1 MRATTCWTPKVSRA
15 TRALMMLELS
25 PLLTAANAPA
35 ESIPASSSVCRSKP
49 RPVTWRPAKS
59 GPSRRKASGSWSITA
74 TLCPISSSRRAMAE
88 PTRPHPITTTCTTSS
103 RRVRGAGRRPPAL
116 SPGAKLHPAA
126 AADRLRRPVFLRREG
141 CAGQRRHRVSQRPYD
156 RRVPTLSDLGQLPKR
171 LVLGRPVRSDRAGES
186 LLPKRLAL
194 PIFASDALSSVA
206 YATQEILIVLTLGGV
221 AYLYLA
227 PWLAAGVVVLLT
239 TVVLSYRQGGPAYPS
254 GGGGYEGA
262 MKNHGQFAALVVA
275 SALLTD
281 YVLTV
286 AVSVSSG
293 TDNIISAFPSLNQ
306 HRVLIAVGLVAL
318 LAAANLRGLRE
329 SGKTFAV
336 PTYLF
341 AAGIMIMIVT
351 GLVRQFFGTP
361 VVAESAGYGIV
372 PDPGHTN
379 LTGLALIFFALRAFA
394 SGTTALTGIEAVA
407 NGVPAFKPPK
417 SRNAAITLTLLGGL
431 AATMFAGVTAMALLA
446 HVKYVDPLRACD
458 LQGFANCDT
467 APQRT
472 VIAQLAAAT
481 FGGDRSIGFFYI
493 QAATALVLILA
504 ANTAFNGFPLLGSVL
519 AQDRFLPRQL
529 HTRGDKLVYSNGIL
543 LLAGFACLL
552 IFAFD
557 ADVTRLIQ
565 LYIIGVFTSFSIG
578 QWGMVRHWHRE
589 LRTERDPQARS
600 RIHRSQVINTVGGSL
615 TRVVLVIIVITK
627 FAHGAWLVLL
637 AMPLLFGLMK
647 AINRHYRNVAT
658 QLVPDTDA
666 RTLPSKVHAIVLAS
680 KVHKPTLRAL
690 AFARATRPDAL
701 TALTVNVDDAE
712 TRALQADW
720 ERYDIPVPLT
730 VLESP
735 YREITRPVLDYV
747 KSIRRA
753 SPRELVVVFVPQYVV
768 GHWWENV
775 LHNQSALRLR
785 ARLQFQPGVMIT
797 TVPWQ
802 LESSIG
808 RDEGD
813 GRQGP
818 APGDLRRGLTDDQI
832 DSVPYG

>member
-1 MRATTCWTPKVSRA
+1 V
-15 TRALMMLELS
+15 
-25 PLLTAANAPA
+25 
-35 ESIPASSSVCRSKP
+35 
-49 RPVTWRPAKS
+49 
-59 GPSRRKASGSWSITA
+59 PS
-74 TLCPISSSRRAMAE
+74 
-88 PTRPHPITTTCTTSS
+88 
-103 RRVRGAGRRPPAL
+103 
-116 SPGAKLHPAA
+116 
-126 AADRLRRPVFLRREG
+126 
-141 CAGQRRHRVSQRPYD
+141 
-156 RRVPTLSDLGQLPKR
+156 LSDLGQLPKR

-206 YATQEILIVLTLGGV
+206 YATQEILIILTLGGT
-221 AYLYLA
+221 AFLYLA
-227 PWLAAGVVVLLT
+227 PWLAVGVVVLLIV
-239 TVVLSYRQGGPAYPS
+239 VVLSYRQVVHAYPS
-254 GGGGYEGA
+254 GGGDYEVA

-275 SALLTD
+275 SALLVD

-293 TDNIISAFPSLNQ
+293 TDNIISAFPTLNE

-341 AAGIMIMIVT
+341 AAGILIMIAT
-351 GLVRQFFGTP
+351 GIVREVFGSP
-361 VVAESAGYGIV
+361 LVAESAAYGIL
-372 PDPGHTN
+372 PEPGHEN
-379 LTGLALIFFALRAFA
+379 VTGLALLFFALRAFA
-394 SGTTALTGIEAVA
+394 SGTTALTGIEAEA

-417 SRNAAITLTLLGGL
+417 SRNAATTLTLMGGL
-431 AATMFAGVTAMALLA
+431 AATMFAGVTALALLA
-446 HVKYVDPLRACD
+446 DVRYVENACD
-458 LQGFANCDT
+458 LQGFADCET
-467 APQRT
+467 EPQRT
-472 VIAQLAAAT
+472 VIAQLAAAI
-481 FGGDRSIGFFYI
+481 FGGDTSIGFFYI

-519 AQDRFLPRQL
+519 AQDRFMPRQL

-543 LLAGFACLL
+543 LLAGFAVLL
-552 IFAFD
+552 IVAFR

-578 QWGMVRHWHRE
+578 QWGMVRHWNRL
-589 LRTERDPQARS
+589 LRSERDPVVRG
-600 RIHRSQVINTVGGSL
+600 RNRRSQIINTVGGSF
-615 TRVVLVIIVITK
+615 TSVVLVIIVLTK
-627 FAHGAWLVLL
+627 FTHGAWLVLV
-637 AMPLLFGLMK
+637 AMPLLFLLMK
-647 AINRHYRNVAT
+647 AINRHYSNVAL

-666 RTLPSKVHAIVLAS
+666 RMLPSKVHAIVLVS

-690 AFARATRPDAL
+690 AFARATRPDHL

-712 TRALQADW
+712 TRALQTDW
-720 ERYDIPVPLT
+720 ERYDLPVPLT
-730 VLESP
+730 VLDSP
-735 YREITRPVLDYV
+735 YREITRPVVEYV
-747 KSIRRA
+747 KDIRRA
-753 SPRELVVVFVPQYVV
+753 SPREIVVVFVPQYVV

-808 RDEGD
+808 REEGD
-813 GRQGP
+813 GHRGGP
-818 APGDLRRGLTDDQI
+818 APGDLRRGLTDDE
-832 DSVPYG
+832 VEATPYG

>member
-1 MRATTCWTPKVSRA
+1 
-15 TRALMMLELS
+15 MMLELS

-35 ESIPASSSVCRSKP
+35 ESMPASRRVCRSKP
-49 RPVTWRPAKS
+49 RPVTWRPPNS
-59 GPSRRKASGSWSITA
+59 GPSRRNAAGSWPMTA
-74 TLCPISSSRRAMAE
+74 TLWPTSSSRRAMAD
-88 PTRPHPITTTCTTSS
+88 PTRPHPITTTCTKLSRGIGRPGAVRRTRYRARSYTRTTSPS
-103 RRVRGAGRRPPAL
+103 GRRARPPSPGRGAPPGARQQPRRVRTI
-116 SPGAKLHPAA
+116 AA
-126 AADRLRRPVFLRREG
+126 
-141 CAGQRRHRVSQRPYD
+141 
-156 RRVPTLSDLGQLPKR
+156 VPSMSALGQLPKR
-171 LVLGRPVRSDRAGES
+171 LVLGRPVRSDRLGES

-206 YATQEILIVLTLGGV
+206 YATQEILIILTLGGT
-221 AYLYLA
+221 AYLYLT
-227 PWLAAGVVVLLT
+227 PWLAAGVVVLLV
-239 TVVLSYRQGGPAYPS
+239 TVVLSYRQVVHAYPS
-254 GGGGYEGA
+254 GGGDYEVA
-262 MKNHGQFAALVVA
+262 MRNHGQFAALVVA

-293 TDNIISAFPSLNQ
+293 TDNIISAFPALDR
-306 HRVLIAVGLVAL
+306 HRVVIAVALVVV

-341 AAGIMIMIVT
+341 AAGIVVMIVT
-351 GLVRQFFGTP
+351 GLIRQFFGTP
-361 VVAESAGYGIV
+361 IVAETAHYGIT
-372 PDPGHTN
+372 PDPAHTN
-379 LTGLALIFFALRAFA
+379 LTGLALVFFALRAFA

-417 SRNAAITLTLLGGL
+417 SRNAAITLLLLGGM
-431 AATMFAGVTAMALLA
+431 AATMFAGVTALALLA
-446 HVKYVDPLRACD
+446 DVKYVDPVNACS
-458 LQGFANCDT
+458 LGGFPNCET

-481 FGGDRSIGFFYI
+481 FGGDHSVGFFYI

-543 LLAGFACLL
+543 LLAGFAVLL
-552 IFAFD
+552 IIAFD

-615 TRVVLVIIVITK
+615 TSVVLVIIVITK
-627 FAHGAWLVLL
+627 FTHGAWLVLL

-666 RTLPSKVHAIVLAS
+666 RTLPSKVHA
-680 KVHKPTLRAL
+680 
-690 AFARATRPDAL
+690 
-701 TALTVNVDDAE
+701 
-712 TRALQADW
+712 
-720 ERYDIPVPLT
+720 
-730 VLESP
+730 
-735 YREITRPVLDYV
+735 
-747 KSIRRA
+747 
-753 SPRELVVVFVPQYVV
+753 
-768 GHWWENV
+768 
-775 LHNQSALRLR
+775 
-785 ARLQFQPGVMIT
+785 
-797 TVPWQ
+797 
-802 LESSIG
+802 
-808 RDEGD
+808 
-813 GRQGP
+813 
-818 APGDLRRGLTDDQI
+818 
-832 DSVPYG
+832 

>member
-1 MRATTCWTPKVSRA
+1 VTSPSRA
-15 TRALMMLELS
+15 GRA
-25 PLLTAANAPA
+25 
-35 ESIPASSSVCRSKP
+35 ASQ
-49 RPVTWRPAKS
+49 
-59 GPSRRKASGSWSITA
+59 
-74 TLCPISSSRRAMAE
+74 RRA
-88 PTRPHPITTTCTTSS
+88 PHD
-103 RRVRGAGRRPPAL
+103 VRTI
-116 SPGAKLHPAA
+116 AA
-126 AADRLRRPVFLRREG
+126 
-141 CAGQRRHRVSQRPYD
+141 
-156 RRVPTLSDLGQLPKR
+156 VPSLSDLGQLPKR
-171 LVLGRPVRSDRAGES
+171 LVLGRPVRSDRLGES
-186 LLPKRLAL
+186 LLPKRYAL
-194 PIFASDALSSVA
+194 PIFASDPLSSVA
-206 YATQEILIVLTLGGV
+206 YATQEILIVLTLAGT
-221 AYLYLA
+221 AFLYLA
-227 PWLAAGVVVLLT
+227 PWLAVGVVLLLV
-239 TVVLSYRQGGPAYPS
+239 TVVLSYRQVVHAYPS
-254 GGGGYEGA
+254 GGGDYEVA

-341 AAGIMIMIVT
+341 AAGIMIMIGT
-351 GLVRQFFGTP
+351 GLIRQFFGTP
-361 VVAESAGYGIV
+361 IVAESAGYGIT

-379 LTGLALIFFALRAFA
+379 LTGLALLFFALRAFA

-446 HVKYVDPLRACD
+446 HVRYVDPLNACD
-458 LQGFANCDT
+458 LEGFANCET

-481 FGGDRSIGFFYI
+481 FGGDGSIGFFYI
-493 QAATALVLILA
+493 QAATALVLVLA

-578 QWGMVRHWHRE
+578 QWGMVRHWNRE
-589 LRTERDPQARS
+589 MRLERDPQVR
-600 RIHRSQVINTVGGSL
+600 RGMRRSQVINTVGGSL
-615 TRVVLVIIVITK
+615 TSVVLVIIVITK
-627 FAHGAWLVLL
+627 FTHGAWLVLL
-637 AMPLLFGLMK
+637 AMPILFALMK
-647 AINRHYRNVAT
+647 AINRHYSNVAA
-658 QLVPDTDA
+658 QLVPDSDA
-666 RTLPSKVHAIVLAS
+666 RMLPSKVHAIVLVS

-690 AFARATRPDAL
+690 AFARATRPDHL

-712 TRALQADW
+712 TRGLQTDW
-720 ERYDIPVPLT
+720 ERYDLPIPLT
-730 VLESP
+730 VLDSP
-735 YREITRPVLDYV
+735 YREITRPVVDYV
-747 KSIRRA
+747 KDIRRE
-753 SPRELVVVFVPQYVV
+753 SPREIVVVFVPQYVV

-802 LESSIG
+802 LESSVG
-808 RDEGD
+808 RDADGD
-813 GRQGP
+813 GPR
-818 APGDLRRGLTDDQI
+818 PGDLRRGVTDDQV
-832 DSVPYG
+832 DATPYG